1 MNRLVLVTSALLA
14 ACGAGGT
21 SLDGTVECGPMT
33 CGAGELCM
41 RYYAGIDA
49 AGDSGPGLSCV
60 RVPDSCEVSDCARG
74 ECAPCVVDL
83 CGCTECTSVTE
94 RHLVCAGY

>member
-1 MNRLVLVTSALLA
+1 
-14 ACGAGGT
+14 
-21 SLDGTVECGPMT
+21 MT

-49 AGDSGPGLSCV
+49 ADDVPGPSLSCV
-60 RVPDSCEVSDCARG
+60 RVPDSCEVFDCARG
-74 ECAPCVVDL
+74 QCTPCLIDL